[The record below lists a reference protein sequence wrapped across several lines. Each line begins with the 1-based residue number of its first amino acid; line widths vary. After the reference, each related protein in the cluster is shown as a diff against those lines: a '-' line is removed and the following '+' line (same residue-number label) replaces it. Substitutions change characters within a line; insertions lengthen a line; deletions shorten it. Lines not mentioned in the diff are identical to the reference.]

1 VKYAM
6 EIIILSEKIFSI
18 KVKDPERRIRMS
30 KTNVRTFF
38 RLCKVKVVG
47 QAVDTTKKLLKPLSS
62 SHQWVR
68 GN

>member
-1 VKYAM
+1 M

-18 KVKDPERRIRMS
+18 KVKDPEGRIRMS
-30 KTNVRTFF
+30 KINVRTFF